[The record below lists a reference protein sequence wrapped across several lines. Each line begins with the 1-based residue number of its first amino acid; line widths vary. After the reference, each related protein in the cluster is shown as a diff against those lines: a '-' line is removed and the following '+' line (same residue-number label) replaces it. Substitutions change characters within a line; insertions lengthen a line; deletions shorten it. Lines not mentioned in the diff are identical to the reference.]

1 MSDETNTL
9 KKEIFDYLN
18 EVAGTKVSLKELALV
33 FKMPQPKMRAIADSI
48 RESEKVGTQANR
60 FYTVLSVAQ
69 VELINFKSNRPLKTH
84 AKPYVMPQSMIDA
97 RVRAQELYPEGRGFI
112 TIA

>member
-18 EVAGTKVSLKELALV
+18 EVAGTKVSLKELALA
-33 FKMPQPKMRAIADSI
+33 FKMKQLEIRLIADSI
-48 RESEKVGTQANR
+48 REIEKVGNYAQR
-60 FYTVLSVAQ
+60 FYTVLSAAQ
-69 VELINFKSNRPLKTH
+69 LEFINFKSNRPLKMH
-84 AKPYVMPQSMIDA
+84 AKPYVMPQAMIDA
-97 RVRAQELYPEGRGFI
+97 RTRAQELYPAGRGLK

>member
-1 MSDETNTL
+1 MSEINKVL
-9 KKEIFDYLN
+9 AKEVLNYLS
-18 EVAGTKVSLKELALV
+18 EVAGTKVSLKELALA

-48 RESEKVGTQANR
+48 RESEKVGTQAHR

-97 RVRAQELYPEGRGFI
+97 RTRAQELYPAGRGFI